1 LTGVPVSTP
10 AVDSPKKELPNRR
23 PYNLFYDDY
32 RWQQR
37 PSEALKFR
45 QELSFLSRKNAQPAR
60 PRGASKVFQPAYTAG
75 SADARI
81 DANLQFIR
89 RTYCRLWLRERDQRS
104 RIQSAKMSDRREDY
118 VLMLTD

>member
-10 AVDSPKKELPNRR
+10 AVDSPKKELPDRR

-89 RTYCRLWLRERDQRS
+89 RTNAGFGFVNVINGAGSSPRRCQIVG
-104 RIQSAKMSDRREDY
+104 RITS
-118 VLMLTD
+118 

>member
-1 LTGVPVSTP
+1 VSTP

-45 QELSFLSRKNAQPAR
+45 QELSFLSRKNA
-60 PRGASKVFQPAYTAG
+60 QPAYTAG